1 MNGGQYQH
9 MYSNP
14 PQLPPGYG
22 QQLGYGSIGGEAE
35 DLLQELAVSGQ
46 EEIVGYGSIGQPQ
59 EEIVGWQ
66 GGYYPSPEDHMVSA
80 EEIIGA
86 MPPSPSKTAALA
98 QMRAARAK
106 TALAKAPTT
115 TAAKP
120 AVPALPTAGTRVEV
134 MPQINRRHRLM
145 VAGMGFTTV
154 LLGGIATITIAP
166 QRLFKPKLLSIPG
179 SIALYF
185 AITGVFV
192 GQDSQ
197 LAAAGAIP
205 CECFAETAVN
215 APIDWDTANI
225 GNTITLNIQNIEP
238 VGGAPSRIFSG
249 MIIGLGVKP

>member
-1 MNGGQYQH
+1 MNGGSFQH

-14 PQLPPGYG
+14 PALPPGYG
-22 QQLGYGSIGGEAE
+22 YAPQQQIGYGSIGGEAE
-35 DLLQELAVSGQ
+35 EMLQELAVSGQ

-59 EEIVGWQ
+59 EEIVGYS
-66 GGYYPSPEDHMVSA
+66 GYYSSPEEDMVSA

-86 MPPSPSKTAALA
+86 MAPTAAKTAALA
-98 QMRAARAK
+98 RIRAARAK
-106 TALAKAPTT
+106 SA
-115 TAAKP
+115 AAKP
-120 AVPALPTAGTRVEV
+120 LAKPMAPALPVQGTRVDV

-145 VAGMGFTTV
+145 VAGMGFTVV

-238 VGGAPSRIFSG
+238 AGGAPSRIFSG